1 MDRKQLMEEVQ
12 SHMPDRRWRHTIGV
26 MQTAVDLAERFG
38 ADPAKAELAALL
50 HDLAK
55 HWPVEEQVRIL
66 EQAEPPSRFPAS
78 LLLSYDAAL
87 LHAPVAACV
96 AETRYGI
103 TDGEVLDAIRFH
115 TTGRERMTL
124 LDKVLCLADYIE
136 PGRHFPG
143 VADMR
148 KLAETDVNRALLAGF
163 ESTITFLVQKGK
175 KLFPLSIE
183 ARNGLLDDI
192 AATDGT
198 EPALNLKKQS

>member
-1 MDRKQLMEEVQ
+1 MNRERMMEEVQ
-12 SHMPDRRWRHTIGV
+12 SRMPERRWRHTLGV
-26 MQTAVDLAERFG
+26 MQTAVDLANRFG

-55 HWPVEEQVRIL
+55 HWPVEEQVQVL
-66 EQAEPPSRFPAS
+66 TASRQPQLYPAS

-103 TDGEVLDAIRFH
+103 ADGEVLDAIRFH
-115 TTGRERMTL
+115 TTGREQMTL

-143 VADMR
+143 VDDMR
-148 KLAETDVNRALLAGF
+148 KLAETDVNKALLAGF
-163 ESTITFLVQKGK
+163 DSTIAFLVHKGK
-175 KLFPLSIE
+175 KLFPLSVL
-183 ARNGLLDDI
+183 ARNGLLDEI
-192 AATDGT
+192 AARD
-198 EPALNLKKQS
+198 